1 MRNSLHLWKN
11 IPKAY
16 LLPYVAMIGVC
27 VIVSERPF
35 SPPTADPNL
44 YYVPVIRAA
53 DNSLIPYL
61 GSPCKMEGEQ
71 QSAEENGASTRELL
85 LSSPV
90 IGHALA
96 GPMSETKASPS
107 TLRLA
112 AIKWLPISD
121 ILWLFLLQAHEV
133 YQQWHSPTSSADRRQ
148 ASVIKLLWSWQRLG
162 KNWKVLIMLKS
173 VCQGFI

>member
-1 MRNSLHLWKN
+1 
-11 IPKAY
+11 
-16 LLPYVAMIGVC
+16 MIGVC

-71 QSAEENGASTRELL
+71 QSAEENGASMRETL

-96 GPMSETKASPS
+96 GPMSETK
-107 TLRLA
+107 
-112 AIKWLPISD
+112 
-121 ILWLFLLQAHEV
+121 
-133 YQQWHSPTSSADRRQ
+133 
-148 ASVIKLLWSWQRLG
+148 VIDHLH
-162 KNWKVLIMLKS
+162 
-173 VCQGFI
+173 